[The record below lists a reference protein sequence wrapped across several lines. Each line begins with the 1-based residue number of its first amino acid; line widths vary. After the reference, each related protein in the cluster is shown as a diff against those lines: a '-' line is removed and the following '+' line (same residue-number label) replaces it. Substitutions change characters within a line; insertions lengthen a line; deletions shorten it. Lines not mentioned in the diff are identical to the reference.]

1 MTELTP
7 PDGITVSYD
16 QLTAVRKS
24 DGLRLTAFPY
34 DLGRGRRCYGCAV
47 PSIQNGGRPSCY
59 SGESESRRCI
69 KRTRKDNRDIIWV
82 KEE

>member
-7 PDGITVSYD
+7 DDGITVSYD

-24 DGLRLTAFPY
+24 DGLRLTASPC
-34 DLGRGRRCYGCAV
+34 DPGPGRRCVGCAV
-47 PSIQNGGRPSCY
+47 PSVENGGRPSCY
-59 SGESESRRCI
+59 SDENDSRCCV
-69 KRTRKDNRDIIWV
+69 KRTRKDNRNIIWV